1 MSFNTSRKSRSDA
14 EILTHEAGRGFAPSA
29 AMELLLLVTG
39 SLFSGDT
46 FYERDIH
53 RKERL
58 ARLAEP
64 VTQADPEFVAAL
76 AVYARQG
83 LGLRSGPS
91 ALLAH
96 LFWWGPTA
104 LAREV
109 AQGVWLRGDEHLET
123 LAYTQAQGW
132 KLRKALKQ
140 AVAERLN
147 TMSPAALLKYRRRG
161 RNVSQKDALILCHPQ
176 PKDRDHAR
184 VYEYLVRGSQA
195 LPEAQAYAQA
205 LLEERPTWERILS
218 EQGRTP
224 QAWQQALPHLQGLSL
239 VRNLKNLHGAGL
251 LQDPE
256 ARSLLLQKLTRPEEV
271 RRWRLFPYQ
280 WLLAIFQ
287 LEALSTSLEE
297 LPASRALS
305 EVKAA
310 LELALEATLPPL
322 PLQGPSLVLVDLSG
336 SMFSNLSQHSEATYA
351 LAAASLGAVLYR
363 RTGGRLYGFNHGL
376 IELPYGPEASVAR
389 MVRHLLDQGG
399 GGTCLGHALQQS
411 LAGFQGQRVV
421 IFTDEQVHDDA
432 ETPLRRWVRAGQGRM
447 AYLVNVAGYAP
458 LAFPEQGVVRVGG
471 FSERLLALLPLL
483 ESRDPLAW
491 VRTGAWRALA

>member
-1 MSFNTSRKSRSDA
+1 VSFNTSRKSRSDA

-46 FYERDIH
+46 FYERGAQ

-76 AVYARQG
+76 AVFARQG

-109 AQGVWLRGDEHLET
+109 AQEVWLRGDEHLET

-161 RNVSQKDALILCHPQ
+161 RSVSQKDALILCHPQ
-176 PKDRDHAR
+176 PKDRDHAL
-184 VYEYLVRGSQA
+184 VYEYLVRGPQA
-195 LPEAQAYAQA
+195 LPEARAYAQV

-224 QAWQQALPHLQGLSL
+224 RPGNRRYPICRAFPWCVTSRTFTKQGFCKTPRPVVSFSKSSPAPRRCAAGVCSPTSGCWPFFSSGPYLLPWKSHRL
-239 VRNLKNLHGAGL
+239 
-251 LQDPE
+251 PE
-256 ARSLLLQKLTRPEEV
+256 P
-271 RRWRLFPYQ
+271 
-280 WLLAIFQ
+280 
-287 LEALSTSLEE
+287 
-297 LPASRALS
+297 
-305 EVKAA
+305 
-310 LELALEATLPPL
+310 
-322 PLQGPSLVLVDLSG
+322 
-336 SMFSNLSQHSEATYA
+336 
-351 LAAASLGAVLYR
+351 YR
-363 RTGGRLYGFNHGL
+363 R
-376 IELPYGPEASVAR
+376 
-389 MVRHLLDQGG
+389 
-399 GGTCLGHALQQS
+399 
-411 LAGFQGQRVV
+411 
-421 IFTDEQVHDDA
+421 
-432 ETPLRRWVRAGQGRM
+432 
-447 AYLVNVAGYAP
+447 
-458 LAFPEQGVVRVGG
+458 
-471 FSERLLALLPLL
+471 
-483 ESRDPLAW
+483 
-491 VRTGAWRALA
+491 

>member
-14 EILTHEAGRGFAPSA
+14 EILTHEGGRGFAPSA

-53 RKERL
+53 RKDRL

-64 VTQADPEFVAAL
+64 VTQTDPEFVAAL

-109 AQGVWLRGDEHLET
+109 ARGIWLRGDEHLET

-161 RNVSQKDALILCHPQ
+161 RGVSQKDALILSHPQ
-176 PKDRDHAR
+176 PKDRDHAL
-184 VYEYLVRGSQA
+184 VYEYLVRGPQA

-218 EQGRTP
+218 EQGSTP
-224 QAWQQALPHLQGLSL
+224 QAWQKALPHLQGLSL
-239 VRNLKNLHGAGL
+239 VRNLKNLHEAGL

-271 RRWRLFPYQ
+271 HRWRLFPYQ

-363 RTGGRLYGFNHGL
+363 RTGGRLYGFDNDL
-376 IELPYGPEASVAR
+376 IELPYGPEASVAP

-421 IFTDEQVHDDA
+421 VFTDEQVHDDA

-483 ESRDPLAW
+483 ESHDPLAW
-491 VRTGAWRALA
+491 VRMGAWRALA

>member
-14 EILTHEAGRGFAPSA
+14 GILTYEGGRGFAPSA

-46 FYERDIH
+46 FYEGDVE

-58 ARLAEP
+58 ARLAEQ

-147 TMSPAALLKYRRRG
+147 TMSPSALLKYRRRG
-161 RNVSQKDALILCHPQ
+161 RGVSQKDALILSHPQ
-176 PKDRDHAR
+176 PKDRDHAL
-184 VYEYLVRGSQA
+184 VYEYLIRGPQA
-195 LPEAQAYAQA
+195 MPEAQAYVEA

-218 EQGRTP
+218 EQGSTP

-239 VRNLKNLHGAGL
+239 VRNLKNLYGAGL
-251 LQDPE
+251 LGDLE
-256 ARSLLLQKLTRPEEV
+256 ALRYILQKLTRPEEV

-287 LEALSTSLEE
+287 LEE
-297 LPASRALS
+297 LPASQ

-322 PLQGPSLVLVDLSG
+322 PLQGQSLVLVDLSG
-336 SMFSNLSQHSEATYA
+336 SMSAHLSQHSEATYA

-363 RTGGRLYGFNHGL
+363 RTGGRLYGFDDGL
-376 IELPYGPEASVAR
+376 IELPYGPEASVAQ
-389 MVRHLLDQGG
+389 MVRHLLNRGG

-432 ETPLRRWVRAGQGRM
+432 ETPLRRWIRAGQGRM

-458 LAFPEQGVVRVGG
+458 LAIPEQGVVRVGG

-483 ESRDPLAW
+483 ESQDPVAW